1 MPIPCLQ
8 IRVDFISSGTGLVV
22 GARGRTAKVPADA
35 GVEIG
40 WWNDPASRHP
50 KVVPPTPTEEAP
62 MRGAA
67 SSSIGREAGRGLL
80 TLANLITAAAPV
92 AADWNDSHIF
102 NNRWPAHARFHGVV
116 ALTMTSTLAT
126 LNLWSLWSGST
137 DRRTSRLFAA
147 AVPVGYWA
155 PFFVAPLV
163 RGTGVDD
170 PPHPIPRVAGVPTSL
185 LGAAAT
191 TLTAVA
197 GWLLDRRSR

>member
-1 MPIPCLQ
+1 MA
-8 IRVDFISSGTGLVV
+8 V
-22 GARGRTAKVPADA
+22 
-35 GVEIG
+35 
-40 WWNDPASRHP
+40 ASRA
-50 KVVPPTPTEEAP
+50 V
-62 MRGAA
+62 
-67 SSSIGREAGRGLL
+67 GREAGRGLL
-80 TLANLITAAAPV
+80 TLANLITAVAPV

-102 NNRWPAHARFHGVV
+102 NQRWPSHARFHGVV
-116 ALTMTSTLAT
+116 TLAMTSSLAG
-126 LNLWSLWSGST
+126 LNLWSLWSDST

-197 GWLLDRRSR
+197 GWLLDRRAGDQPTNA

>member
-1 MPIPCLQ
+1 MG
-8 IRVDFISSGTGLVV
+8 VASGPV
-22 GARGRTAKVPADA
+22 
-35 GVEIG
+35 
-40 WWNDPASRHP
+40 
-50 KVVPPTPTEEAP
+50 
-62 MRGAA
+62 
-67 SSSIGREAGRGLL
+67 GREAGRGLL

-102 NNRWPAHARFHGVV
+102 NERWPSHARFHGVV
-116 ALTMTSTLAT
+116 ALTMTSALAG

-185 LGAAAT
+185 LGAAAA

-197 GWLLDRRSR
+197 GWLLDRRAR

>member
-1 MPIPCLQ
+1 M
-8 IRVDFISSGTGLVV
+8 
-22 GARGRTAKVPADA
+22 
-35 GVEIG
+35 
-40 WWNDPASRHP
+40 
-50 KVVPPTPTEEAP
+50 
-62 MRGAA
+62 MGAA
-67 SSSIGREAGRGLL
+67 SRAVGREAGRGLL
-80 TLANLITAAAPV
+80 TLANLITAVAPV

-102 NNRWPAHARFHGVV
+102 NQRWPSHARFHGAV
-116 ALTMTSTLAT
+116 ALAMTSSLAS
-126 LNLWSLWSGST
+126 LNLWSLWSDST
-137 DRRTSRLFAA
+137 DRGTRRLFAA

-155 PFFVAPLV
+155 PFLVAPLV